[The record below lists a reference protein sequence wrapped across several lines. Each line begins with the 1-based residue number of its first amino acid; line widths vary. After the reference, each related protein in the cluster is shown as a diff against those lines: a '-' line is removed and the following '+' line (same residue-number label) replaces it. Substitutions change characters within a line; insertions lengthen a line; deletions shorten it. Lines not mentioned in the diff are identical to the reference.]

1 MNQIIINGII
11 LGASYALCAL
21 GITLIFSIMNI
32 LNFAH
37 GQMYMIGSFIIYYLY
52 GVYKWNY
59 FISLIIC
66 ACLLALIGVCFERF
80 IFRRA
85 IRITTREESIML
97 VAMGGA
103 LLLENGSLLLFGEK
117 QRGISPI
124 SDKIY
129 HIFGSFIPEQK
140 LLIFIISLILIIFLL
155 LFIKYTK
162 IGMAMRAIAQDR
174 EASYLQGVDVNRIS
188 MIGFAIGASL
198 AGLAGGLLALTFP
211 IFAGSGMPISIKSF
225 IMIIIGGAGV
235 VSGAIVGG
243 FILGML
249 EAIGYG
255 LISGSIT
262 YFLIFVAVIILLLI
276 RPHGI
281 MGKPWG

>member
-1 MNQIIINGII
+1 MSQIIINGII
-11 LGASYALCAL
+11 LGVIYALCAL

-59 FISLIIC
+59 FISLIFC

-85 IRITTREESIML
+85 LRITTRDESIML
-97 VAMGGA
+97 IAMGGA

-117 QRGISPI
+117 QRGIAPI

-129 HIFGSFIPEQK
+129 HLFGAFIPEQK
-140 LLIFIISLILIIFLL
+140 LMIFVISLILIIFLL

-211 IFAGSGMPISIKSF
+211 IFAGSGMSISIKSF

-235 VSGAIVGG
+235 VPGAIVGG
-243 FILGML
+243 FVLGML

-255 LISGSIT
+255 LLSGSIT
-262 YFLIFVAVIILLLI
+262 YLLIFVAVIILLLV
-276 RPHGI
+276 RPCGI